1 MTDEICTDSLTGKRW
16 HLGLVASRQR
26 AWEKQW
32 EVEMSGFISVLQEA
46 LSEA

>member
-1 MTDEICTDSLTGKRW
+1 MTDEICIVSLTGRSW
-16 HLGLVASRQR
+16 LLRLVASRQR

-32 EVEMSGFISVLQEA
+32 EVEMSELISILQEA